1 MRTSRNKSKL
11 NSIYKKPT
19 GTLMT
24 TERTPKKNA
33 LLMKCKI
40 QEKKNAFKSVCLRG
54 GCIYRISYITKKYKY
69 KYKCIYFYFNIHTH
83 IYFCWNKFMYSF
95 ISKRY
100 HFNIQIS
107 LSIFLFSVPF
117 LQAKPNQTKIS
128 LFSISIAQYVR
139 GALK

>member
-40 QEKKNAFKSVCLRG
+40 QEKKTHLNQCVCVVG
-54 GCIYRISYITKKYKY
+54 VFTESRI
-69 KYKCIYFYFNIHTH
+69 
-83 IYFCWNKFMYSF
+83 
-95 ISKRY
+95 
-100 HFNIQIS
+100 
-107 LSIFLFSVPF
+107 
-117 LQAKPNQTKIS
+117 
-128 LFSISIAQYVR
+128 
-139 GALK
+139 

>member
-40 QEKKNAFKSVCLRG
+40 RKKALKSVCLRG
-54 GCIYRISYITKKYKY
+54 GVFTESRI
-69 KYKCIYFYFNIHTH
+69 
-83 IYFCWNKFMYSF
+83 
-95 ISKRY
+95 
-100 HFNIQIS
+100 
-107 LSIFLFSVPF
+107 
-117 LQAKPNQTKIS
+117 
-128 LFSISIAQYVR
+128 
-139 GALK
+139 

>member
-40 QEKKNAFKSVCLRG
+40 RKKSIKISVSAWW
-54 GCIYRISYITKKYKY
+54 CIYRISCIKKNTNINVYISIS
-69 KYKCIYFYFNIHTH
+69 IYTH
-83 IYFCWNKFMYSF
+83 IPIYIFAGTNLCIRSYLNVTTLIFKYRLVYFCFLCHSYK
-95 ISKRY
+95 
-100 HFNIQIS
+100 QI
-107 LSIFLFSVPF
+107 
-117 LQAKPNQTKIS
+117 KPNQTENQPLFNIHS
-128 LFSISIAQYVR
+128 LVWSWCA
-139 GALK
+139 